1 MNTRAKV
8 QSVILAA
15 SLTFGAA
22 AFAAGPGQHRT
33 TSVNVQ
39 FYDLN
44 LETVSG
50 AVTLYSRL
58 QRASRKAC
66 DLRSRR
72 VHSLQEASDAKRC
85 YRDALSLAVEK
96 IDRKM
101 LTELHRS

>member
-15 SLTFGAA
+15 SLTVSAA

-96 IDRKM
+96 VDSEM
-101 LTELHRS
+101 VTELHRS

>member
-1 MNTRAKV
+1 MNTRLKV
-8 QSVILAA
+8 QSVILVA
-15 SLTFGAA
+15 SLAFGSA
-22 AFAAGPGQHRT
+22 AFAAGPAQHRT

-44 LETVSG
+44 VETLSG

-72 VHSLQEASDAKRC
+72 INSLQEANDAKRC

-96 IDRKM
+96 VDSKL
-101 LTELHRS
+101 LTELHST